1 MNAYTVEKVY
11 ESWGLEGLTRMEV
24 GSTRME
30 VGQDREGLGLIEI
43 RDWKDKGKVQT
54 TLVMDKEQAK
64 LVIECL
70 RELILDLEKKELV

>member
-11 ESWGLEGLTRMEV
+11 ESWGLEGL
-24 GSTRME
+24 TRME

>member
-11 ESWGLEGLTRMEV
+11 EIWGCDGE
-24 GSTRME
+24 RME

-43 RDWKDKGKVQT
+43 RDWEDKEKVQT

-64 LVIECL
+64 LENECL
-70 RELILDLEKKELV
+70 RDLILDLEKKELM